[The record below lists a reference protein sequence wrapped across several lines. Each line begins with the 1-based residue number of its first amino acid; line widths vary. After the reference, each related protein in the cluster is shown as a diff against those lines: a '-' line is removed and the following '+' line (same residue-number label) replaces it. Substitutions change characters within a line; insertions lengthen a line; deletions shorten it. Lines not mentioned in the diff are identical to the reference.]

1 VRAGLHSAP
10 GTARALALAL
20 GCALAFG
27 GRAFAQAPGGAA
39 GQAGRPGRPGREIAA
54 PPQEVKDSFFAYFIG
69 IISAGIDVD
78 IDAEGMREVLTEFRT
93 SLELPFDLVG
103 RVRQERGTGGAGGT
117 LVLEFVSDAA
127 IPIPFSFL
135 GYHPGSIRV
144 TKELLFD
151 RIVTASADAGAGG
164 GLVPAYRL
172 ALARGTLVVDMD
184 RWLDDLLG
192 DYVDDLPVENLV
204 FFRWKGD
211 WTGLLQ
217 GTGYKGQPLRAF
229 FNFRRNRI
237 VFPVPAEL
245 DGLGRGFTGGRG

>member
-1 VRAGLHSAP
+1 VRASLSA
-10 GTARALALAL
+10 AAFALVLAW
-20 GCALAFG
+20 AFACG
-27 GRAFAQAPGGAA
+27 AGNAFAQAPEGRSGL
-39 GQAGRPGRPGREIAA
+39 AGRPARPGREVAV
-54 PPQEVKDSFFAYFIG
+54 PPKEVKDSFFAYVIG
-69 IISAGIDVD
+69 IISTGIEVD
-78 IDAEGMREVLTEFRT
+78 IDSEGMREVLTEFRT
-93 SLELPFDLVG
+93 SLDLPFDLIE
-103 RVRQERGTGGAGGT
+103 RVRQARGIGGGGGALG
-117 LVLEFVSDAA
+117 LDFVADAA

-151 RIVTASADAGAGG
+151 RIVTGYPDARAGG
-164 GLVPAYRL
+164 GEIAVYRL
-172 ALARGTLVVDMD
+172 AIARGRLVVDMD

-217 GTGYKGQPLRAF
+217 GAGYKGQPLRAF

-237 VFPVPAEL
+237 IFPVPAEL
-245 DGLGRGFTGGRG
+245 DGLGRGLTGGRG